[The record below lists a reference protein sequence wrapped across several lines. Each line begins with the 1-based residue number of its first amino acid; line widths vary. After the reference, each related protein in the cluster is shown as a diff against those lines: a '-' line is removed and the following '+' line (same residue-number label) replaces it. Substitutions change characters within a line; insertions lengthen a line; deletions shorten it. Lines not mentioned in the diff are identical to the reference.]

1 MLAVVLALLVCCS
14 RSSTPRPLLLRHHP
28 LHPERQKTE
37 TEERGRERVNG
48 REGEG
53 GRERERERACV
64 QVYACVQPT
73 YFRHTSLNL
82 IVLAVLTGVLI
93 DLVII
98 LVVIVII
105 VIIVAVVVHV
115 PREKLFQF
123 DIYEVFLNENLSLY
137 IIYCYV
143 HVESTQACI

>member
-1 MLAVVLALLVCCS
+1 
-14 RSSTPRPLLLRHHP
+14 
-28 LHPERQKTE
+28 
-37 TEERGRERVNG
+37 
-48 REGEG
+48 
-53 GRERERERACV
+53 
-64 QVYACVQPT
+64 
-73 YFRHTSLNL
+73 
-82 IVLAVLTGVLI
+82 
-93 DLVII
+93 LVII

-105 VIIVAVVVHV
+105 VIIVAVVVVHV